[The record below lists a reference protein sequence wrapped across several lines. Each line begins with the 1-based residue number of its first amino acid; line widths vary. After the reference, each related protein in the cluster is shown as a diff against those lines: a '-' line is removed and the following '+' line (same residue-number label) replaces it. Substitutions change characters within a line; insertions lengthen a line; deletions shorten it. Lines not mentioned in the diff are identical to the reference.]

1 MTSLAIADRVELLT
15 AGWLTAALRHSA
27 AFQSETVRNV
37 VSEPV
42 GTGQMCDSFR
52 LTLELDGPGSK
63 VASLIAKLPSANE
76 TSRSTA
82 RTLRSYENEV
92 RFYQE
97 LADDLPVRTPSA
109 YYSDIDTSSATFVLL
124 LEDLAPA
131 VPGDQLIGCAP
142 EEAADAV
149 DELVR
154 LHAPRWDDPA
164 LADLEWLHRD
174 RQANHEFLLTLLP
187 TLWDGFQDRYSSDT
201 GREVQIAGEALFAHL
216 EPYILGDAG
225 VETIIHG
232 DYRLDNLLFG
242 GNPQDP
248 TVAVVDWQT
257 CTHGPAL
264 NDVAYFIGA
273 GMEADLRRGVELDL
287 VLAYHKSLLASGVNS
302 FSWEACWD
310 GYRRGSLVG
319 LVMTIAASMLV
330 ERTARGD
337 EMFLTMASR
346 HAFHVVDLDA
356 IETITR

>member
-1 MTSLAIADRVELLT
+1 MTSLSIADSVELLT
-15 AGWLTAALRHSA
+15 SGWLTAALRHSA
-27 AFQSETVRNV
+27 VFGSATVRSV
-37 VSEPV
+37 VTEPV

-52 LTLELDGPGSK
+52 LTLELEGQSSN
-63 VASLIAKLPSANE
+63 VASVIAKLPSANE

-97 LADDLPVRTPSA
+97 LADELPVRTPLA
-109 YYSDIDTSSATFVLL
+109 YYSDIDPSSASFVLL
-124 LEDLAPA
+124 LEDLSPA
-131 VPGDQLIGCAP
+131 VPGDQLIGCTPQDSAL
-142 EEAADAV
+142 AV

-154 LHAPRWDDPA
+154 LHTPRWDDPS

-174 RQANHEFLLTLLP
+174 RRANHEFLLKLLP
-187 TLWDGFQDRYSSDT
+187 TLWGGFQDRYSSDM
-201 GREVQIAGEALFAHL
+201 GREVQIAGNALFAHL
-216 EPYILGDAG
+216 EPYILGDVG

-242 GNPQDP
+242 GTPQDP
-248 TVAVVDWQT
+248 AVAVVDWQT

-273 GMEADLRRGVELDL
+273 GMEPELRRLVELDL
-287 VLAYHKSLLASGVNS
+287 VLAYHKGLLASGVS
-302 FSWEACWD
+302 TFSWEKCWD

-346 HAFHVVDLDA
+346 HAFHVLDLDA
-356 IETITR
+356 IGTITR